1 MLSAFLSN
9 LMLFQ
14 DNRNSLL
21 ALIGDNVSDAL
32 DDPTASPC
40 ADTFSGNSRDQM
52 EHNEEPF
59 QARRARANKLAKFF
73 GVSYRDLFD
82 AVCADD
88 AQLLEAQPGP
98 SASNAPE
105 PAHAPHQHLT
115 GSRSEVMT
123 NNGVK
128 WVEPKS
134 VDEVLDRLR
143 AMKAAR

>member
-1 MLSAFLSN
+1 MSSP
-9 LMLFQ
+9 
-14 DNRNSLL
+14 
-21 ALIGDNVSDAL
+21 L
-32 DDPTASPC
+32 DEPTASPC
-40 ADTFSGNSRDQM
+40 IVTFSGSPHNQM
-52 EHNEEPF
+52 EMEHDEEPF

-88 AQLLEAQPGP
+88 TTPPDAQPGP
-98 SASNAPE
+98 ITATSPR
-105 PAHAPHQHLT
+105 PVHVPHQHLT
-115 GSRSEVMT
+115 GSGSEVMT

-143 AMKAAR
+143 AMKATR